1 MSNSYPYPEALM
13 VALSPHWSTVLPLN
27 VSEGRQLVA
36 AFVGGCVRE
45 EFAKKFMEAF
55 NGHRPLTSRLFRG
68 HVEKRVEERID
79 EIFECLVPAPLEAEV
94 LWGSLQEPIA
104 FSLRGKVGPPLV
116 SSLFVDE
123 GDALARVSLAH
134 GRTGF
139 LLLTGARGQ
148 LFRFPKQ
155 IQGGERLRG

>member
-1 MSNSYPYPEALM
+1 MPGGYAYPELLSQ
-13 VALSPHWSTVLPLN
+13 ALSASWSTVLPLN
-27 VSEGRQLVA
+27 ESEGRQLVA

-55 NGHRPLTSRLFRG
+55 NGRRPLTSRFFHD
-68 HVEKRVEERID
+68 HVEKDVGERID
-79 EIFECLVPAPLEAEV
+79 EVFECLVPVPLEAEV
-94 LWGSLQEPIA
+94 LWGSLKAPIA
-104 FSLRGKVGPPLV
+104 FSLRATAGAPLV

-123 GDALARVSLAH
+123 GDALAKVPLAR

-148 LFRFPKQ
+148 LFRFPVQ
-155 IQGGERLRG
+155 IQGSK